1 MKKRDEVLVGIIVTI
16 GLIVAIAGTVWLSQG
31 GLERGYPLYAKFPWG
46 EGLKRG
52 QPVLLS
58 GVNAGYVDKVEFIPT
73 GGVVAS
79 LRMTGGYR
87 VPKGSIATVIPAG
100 FFGDK
105 SVALT
110 PAGPNP
116 VTHAEGDTLP
126 VGPSPPGVDQLAAK
140 ADSIAGSVQ
149 SITRE
154 FEKELVLGRGLAE
167 LRATLAG
174 TNRLVSQLSQVVA
187 VQSRQLDATMASV
200 RRAAGAVDAA
210 KIDATLR
217 NMQAASANAVAL
229 SADLER
235 TSAQLRSTLAKLDS
249 GEGTAG
255 RLLTDPALYDD
266 VRRLV
271 NRVDSLT
278 LDFQR
283 NPRRYINLTIF

>member
-1 MKKRDEVLVGIIVTI
+1 MKRRDEVLVGIIVTI

-73 GGVVAS
+73 GGVVAT

-87 VPKGSIATVIPAG
+87 VPKGSRASVIPAG

-110 PAGPNP
+110 PAAPNRA
-116 VTHAEGDTLP
+116 THAEGDTLP
-126 VGPSPPGVDQLAAK
+126 VAPSPPGVDQLAAR
-140 ADSIAGSVQ
+140 ADSIAKSVQ
-149 SITRE
+149 AITGELER
-154 FEKELVLGRGLAE
+154 ELVLGRGLAN

-174 TNRLVSQLSQVVA
+174 TNQLVAQLRSVVA
-187 VQSRQLDATMASV
+187 TQSRQLDATMASL
-200 RRAAGAVDAA
+200 RTAAGAVDPA
-210 KIDATLR
+210 KVDSTLR
-217 NMQAASANAVAL
+217 NVQAASANAVQLTTEL
-229 SADLER
+229 SRA
-235 TSAQLRSTLAKLDS
+235 SAQLSSTLAKLDS

-255 RLLTDPALYDD
+255 RLLTDPALYND

-271 NRVDSLT
+271 TRVDSLT

>member
-1 MKKRDEVLVGIIVTI
+1 MKRRDEVLVGIIVTL

-31 GLERGYPLYAKFPWG
+31 GLERGYPLYAQFPWG

-58 GVNAGYVDKVEFIPT
+58 GVTAGYVDKVEFVPT
-73 GGVVAS
+73 GGVMAT
-79 LRMTGGYR
+79 LRITGEYK
-87 VPKGSIATVIPAG
+87 VPKGTRASVIPAG

-105 SVALT
+105 AVALT
-110 PAGPNP
+110 PTRPNR

-126 VGPSPPGVDQLAAK
+126 VSPSPPGVDQLSAK

-149 SITRE
+149 AITKEFERE
-154 FEKELVLGRGLAE
+154 FVVGRGLAE
-167 LRATLAG
+167 LRSTLAG
-174 TNRLVSQLSQVVA
+174 TNRLVNQLSAVVTA
-187 VQSRQLDATMASV
+187 QARQLDATMASL
-200 RRAAGAVDAA
+200 RSAAGAIDPAKVDS
-210 KIDATLR
+210 TLK
-217 NMQAASANAVAL
+217 NMQAASANVVEL
-229 SADLER
+229 SAELGR
-235 TSAQLRSTLAKLDS
+235 TSAQLNSTLAKLDS

-255 RLLTDPALYDD
+255 RLLTDPALYND

-271 NRVDSLT
+271 ARVDSLT

>member
-58 GVNAGYVDKVEFIPT
+58 GVNAGYVDKVEFIPS
-73 GGVVAS
+73 GGVVAT

-87 VPKGSIATVIPAG
+87 VPEGSRASVIPAG

-105 SVALT
+105 AVAVT
-110 PAGPNP
+110 PAAPNP

-126 VGPSPPGVDQLAAK
+126 VGPGPPGVDRLAAR

-149 SITRE
+149 AITSELER
-154 FEKELVLGRGLAE
+154 ELVRGRGVAE

-174 TNRLVSQLSQVVA
+174 TNRLVSQLSAIVA
-187 VQSRQLDATMASV
+187 TQSRQLDATMASL
-200 RRAAGAVDAA
+200 RRAAAAVDPA
-210 KIDATLR
+210 KVDSTLG
-217 NMQAASANAVAL
+217 NMQAASANAVRL
-229 SADLER
+229 SAELGR
-235 TSAQLRSTLAKLDS
+235 TSEQLSNMLAKLES

-255 RLLTDPALYDD
+255 KLLTDPALYDD

-271 NRVDSLT
+271 TRVDSLT

>member
-1 MKKRDEVLVGIIVTI
+1 MKRRDEVLVGIIVTI
-16 GLIVAIAGTVWLSQG
+16 GLIVAIAGTVWLAQG
-31 GLERGYPLYAKFPWG
+31 GLERGYPLYAQFPWG

-58 GVNAGYVDKVEFIPT
+58 GVTAGYVDQVEFIPT
-73 GGVVAS
+73 GGVVAT
-79 LRMTGGYR
+79 LRMTGGFR
-87 VPKGSIATVIPAG
+87 VPKGTRASIIPAG

-105 SVALT
+105 SVALV
-110 PAGPNP
+110 PSAPNR

-126 VGPSPPGVDQLAAK
+126 VAPSPPGVDELASK

-149 SITRE
+149 AITSE
-154 FEKELVLGRGLAE
+154 FERELVLGRGLAE

-187 VQSRQLDATMASV
+187 VQSRQLDATMASL
-200 RRAAGAVDAA
+200 RNAANAVDGA
-210 KIDATLR
+210 KIDSTLR
-217 NMQAASANAVAL
+217 NMQAASANAVEL
-229 SADLER
+229 SADLSR
-235 TSAQLRSTLAKLDS
+235 TSEQLRLTLAKLES

-255 RLLTDPALYDD
+255 KLLTDPALYND

-271 NRVDSLT
+271 TRVDSLT
-278 LDFQR
+278 LDFQK

>member
-1 MKKRDEVLVGIIVTI
+1 MKRRDEVLVGIIVTI

-58 GVNAGYVDKVEFIPT
+58 GVTAGYVDKVEFIPT
-73 GGVVAS
+73 GGVLAT

-87 VPKGSIATVIPAG
+87 VPKGTRASVVPAG

-105 SVALT
+105 AVALT
-110 PAGPNP
+110 PAAPNRI
-116 VTHAEGDTLP
+116 THPEGDTLP
-126 VGPSPPGVDQLAAK
+126 VSPSPPGVDQLTAK

-149 SITRE
+149 AITRE
-154 FEKELVLGRGLAE
+154 LERELVVGRGLAE
-167 LRATLAG
+167 LRAALVG
-174 TNRLVSQLSQVVA
+174 TNRLVNQLSAVVA
-187 VQSRQLDATMASV
+187 AQSRQLDATMASL
-200 RRAAGAVDAA
+200 RNAAAAIDPAKVDS
-210 KIDATLR
+210 TLR
-217 NMQAASANAVAL
+217 NMQAASANAVQL
-229 SADLER
+229 SAELTR
-235 TSAQLRSTLAKLDS
+235 TSAQLSATLAKLDS

-255 RLLTDPALYDD
+255 KLLTDPALYND

-271 NRVDSLT
+271 TRVDSLT

>member
-1 MKKRDEVLVGIIVTI
+1 MKRRDEVLVGIIVTA
-16 GLIVAIAGTVWLSQG
+16 GLIVAIAGTVWLSRG
-31 GLERGYPLYAKFPWG
+31 GLERGYPLYAKFSWG

-58 GVNAGYVDKVEFIPT
+58 GVTAGYVDKVEFIPT
-73 GGVVAS
+73 GGVLAT

-87 VPKGSIATVIPAG
+87 VPKGSRASVIPAG

-105 SVALT
+105 AVALV
-110 PAGPNP
+110 PERPNP

-126 VGPSPPGVDQLAAK
+126 VAPSPPGVDQLAAR

-149 SITRE
+149 AITRE
-154 FEKELVLGRGLAE
+154 FERELVLGRGLAE

-174 TNRLVSQLSQVVA
+174 TNRLVSQLSQIA
-187 VQSRQLDATMASV
+187 AAQSRQLDATMASL
-200 RRAAGAVDAA
+200 RGAAAAIDPAKVDS
-210 KIDATLR
+210 TLR
-217 NMQAASANAVAL
+217 NLQAASANAVEL
-229 SADLER
+229 SSELTR
-235 TSAQLRSTLAKLDS
+235 TSEQLSLTLAKLES

-255 RLLTDPALYDD
+255 RLLNDPALYND

-271 NRVDSLT
+271 TRVDSLT

-283 NPRRYINLTIF
+283 NPGRYINLSVF

>member
-1 MKKRDEVLVGIIVTI
+1 MKRREEVLVGILVTL
-16 GLIVAIAGTVWLSQG
+16 GLIVAIAGTVWLTQG

-58 GVNAGYVDKVEFIPT
+58 GVTAGYVDKVDFIPT
-73 GGVVAS
+73 GGVVAT

-87 VPKGSIATVIPAG
+87 VPKGTRASVIPAG

-105 SVALT
+105 SVALV
-110 PAGPNP
+110 PERPNT

-126 VGPSPPGVDQLAAK
+126 VAPSPPGVDQLAAK

-149 SITRE
+149 AITGE
-154 FEKELVLGRGLAE
+154 FEQELVAGGGLAE

-174 TNRLVSQLSQVVA
+174 TNRLVVQLGQVVA
-187 VQSRQLDATMASV
+187 AQSRQLDATMASL
-200 RRAAGAVDAA
+200 RLAAAAVNPQ
-210 KIDATLR
+210 KVDATLS
-217 NMQAASANAVAL
+217 NMQAASANVVEL
-229 SADLER
+229 SDELKR
-235 TSAQLRSTLAKLDS
+235 TSAQLSSTLARLDS

-255 RLLTDPALYDD
+255 KLLTDPALYND

-271 NRVDSLT
+271 SRVDSLT

-283 NPRRYINLTIF
+283 NPRRYINLTVF

>member
-1 MKKRDEVLVGIIVTI
+1 MKRRDEVLVGIIVTI

-73 GGVVAS
+73 GAVVAS
-79 LRMTGGYR
+79 LRITGGYR
-87 VPKGSIATVIPAG
+87 VPKGSIATVVPAG

-105 SVALT
+105 AVALT
-110 PAGPNP
+110 PARPNP

-126 VGPSPPGVDQLAAK
+126 AGPSPPSVDRLAAK

-154 FEKELVLGRGLAE
+154 FERELVRGRGLAE

-174 TNRLVSQLSQVVA
+174 TNRLVNQLSAIVA
-187 VQSRQLDATMASV
+187 AQSRQLDATMVSL
-200 RRAAGAVDAA
+200 RRAAAAVDPA
-210 KIDATLR
+210 KVDSTLR
-217 NMQAASANAVAL
+217 NMQAASANVVEL
-229 SADLER
+229 SAELSR
-235 TSAQLRSTLAKLDS
+235 TSEQLNSTLAKLDS

-255 RLLTDPALYDD
+255 KLLTDPALYND

-271 NRVDSLT
+271 TRVDSLT

>member
-1 MKKRDEVLVGIIVTI
+1 MKRRDEVLVGIIVTI
-16 GLIVAIAGTVWLSQG
+16 GLIVAIAGTVWLTQG
-31 GLERGYPLYAKFPWG
+31 GLERGYPLYARFPWG

-58 GVNAGYVDKVEFIPT
+58 GVTAGYVDQVKFDPT
-73 GGVVAS
+73 GGVIAT

-87 VPKGSIATVIPAG
+87 VPEGTRASVIPAG

-105 SVALT
+105 AVALV
-110 PAGPNP
+110 PARPNT

-126 VGPSPPGVDQLAAK
+126 VAPSPPGVDQLAAK

-149 SITRE
+149 AITQE
-154 FEKELVLGRGLAE
+154 FERELVVGRGLAE

-174 TNRLVSQLSQVVA
+174 TNRLVNQLSAVVA
-187 VQSRQLDATMASV
+187 AQSRQLDATMASL
-200 RRAAGAVDAA
+200 RNAAAAVDPT
-210 KIDATLR
+210 KVDSTLR
-217 NMQAASANAVAL
+217 NMQAASANVVEL
-229 SADLER
+229 SAELSR
-235 TSAQLRSTLAKLDS
+235 TSAQLSSTLAKLES

-255 RLLTDPALYDD
+255 KLLTDPGLYND

-271 NRVDSLT
+271 TRVDSLT

-283 NPRRYINLTIF
+283 NPRRYINLEIF

>member
-1 MKKRDEVLVGIIVTI
+1 MKRRDEVLVGIIVTI

-110 PAGPNP
+110 PAAPNP

-154 FEKELVLGRGLAE
+154 FERELVRGRGLAE

-174 TNRLVSQLSQVVA
+174 TNRLVNQLSAIVA
-187 VQSRQLDATMASV
+187 AQSRQLDATMASL
-200 RRAAGAVDAA
+200 RRAAATVDPA
-210 KIDATLR
+210 KVDSTLR
-217 NMQAASANAVAL
+217 NMQAASANVVEL
-229 SADLER
+229 STELSR
-235 TSAQLRSTLAKLDS
+235 TSAQLSSTLAKLDS

-255 RLLTDPALYDD
+255 RLLNDPALYNDL
-266 VRRLV
+266 RRLV
-271 NRVDSLT
+271 TRVDSLT

-283 NPRRYINLTIF
+283 NPRRYINLEIF